1 MTSKSASQMVADSAL
16 SVAGLTAYIQLLI
29 EQDDHLRQVWVT
41 GEVSSASQY
50 PSGLFFTLQDPD
62 AKAAINCVVWSSQ
75 LHKLATL
82 PVPGEQLILLGRVH
96 VQPKRGAYQLVVWQS
111 LPAGEG
117 LRALRYRQL
126 KDRLE
131 AEGLFD
137 PEHKRPLPPH
147 PQTVAVVTSPQ
158 AAAWGDIKRTLKHR
172 YPGLRV
178 LFAPAIVQGEQA
190 PVSIAHAIAR
200 VERDGRADVLILSR
214 GGGAIEDL
222 ACFNDEIVVRAVA
235 TCPIP
240 VISGIGHQRDESL
253 TDFAADV
260 CAHTP
265 TAAAEIA
272 VPALADLHA
281 EHLYRTEAL
290 TLAVDRYLRRESQ
303 RLKGMRDRAGR
314 LQLDRLLKQEAQ
326 VVSWLRQRLIQ
337 SVKRRFE
344 SETQHC
350 QVLGEKLAS
359 LDPQIVLQRGYAI
372 ARSEQGGI
380 VRSSGGVTLG
390 ENLIIQLGQGQVKVT
405 VIEAEPASPNSG
417 KSDL

>member
-1 MTSKSASQMVADSAL
+1 MTSKPSSSLVADSAL
-16 SVAGLTAYIQLLI
+16 SVAGLTAYIQLLL

-62 AKAAINCVVWSSQ
+62 VKAAISCVVWSSQ
-75 LHKLATL
+75 LHKLATV
-82 PVPGEQLILLGRVH
+82 PTPGEQLILLGRVH
-96 VQPKRGAYQLVVWQS
+96 VQPKRGGYQLVVWQS

-137 PEHKRPLPPH
+137 PDLKRPLPPH

-158 AAAWGDIKRTLKHR
+158 AAAWGDIRRTLKSR

-178 LFAPAIVQGEQA
+178 LFAPALVQGEQA

-200 VERDGRADVLILSR
+200 VERDCRADVLILSR
-214 GGGAIEDL
+214 GGGAVEDL
-222 ACFNDEIVVRAVA
+222 ACFNDEIVVRAIA

-240 VISGIGHQRDESL
+240 VIAGIGHQRDESL
-253 TDFAADV
+253 ADLAADV

-265 TAAAEIA
+265 TAAAELA
-272 VPALADLHA
+272 VPALVDLHN
-281 EHLYRTEAL
+281 EHLDRAEAL
-290 TLAVDRYLRRESQ
+290 MLAVNRYLRRESN
-303 RLKGMRDRAGR
+303 RLQGLRDRADR
-314 LQLDRLLKQEAQ
+314 LPLDRLIKQETER
-326 VVSWLRQRLIQ
+326 VSWLKERLVRATQ
-337 SVKRRFE
+337 RRFE
-344 SETQHC
+344 TATNHC
-350 QVLGEKLAS
+350 RVLGEKLAS

-372 ARSEQGGI
+372 ARSDSGTI
-380 VRSSGGVTLG
+380 VRSSSEVSPGETLT
-390 ENLIIQLGQGQVKVT
+390 IQLGQGQIQVT
-405 VIEAEPASPNSG
+405 VTE
-417 KSDL
+417 